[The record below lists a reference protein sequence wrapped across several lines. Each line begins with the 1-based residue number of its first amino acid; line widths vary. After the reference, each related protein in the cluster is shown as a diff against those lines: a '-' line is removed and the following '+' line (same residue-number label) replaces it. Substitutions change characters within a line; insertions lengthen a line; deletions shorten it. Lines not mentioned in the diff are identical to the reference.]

1 MTAYNQYNSNAE
13 YKRWAIIISASIF
26 VLLLFVYKAYT
37 YILPSLSEYIADQL
51 PASAAQHIGESAL
64 EQMDKEQFS
73 ESQISEEEQQRIF
86 ALFSKLQPLRKEGRE
101 GSENKEIQ
109 DSTETQYR
117 LLFRQWDDTANA
129 MALADG
135 TIIITDRM
143 LALIENDQQL
153 AAILLHEIGHVE
165 HNHVIEN
172 LVQMSVMSLAMAIA
186 FGDASALNAIL
197 VQGAAL
203 GTLLSYSRK
212 AEFEADQYAAQR
224 MLSLYQTV
232 EPFVQALKL
241 LESDYLKQHQ
251 EDNASSDA
259 ENNLEETSREHLD
272 WFSTH
277 PNMESRV
284 TAIRKVSSA
293 QLN

>member
-51 PASAAQHIGESAL
+51 PSSTAQHIGESAL
-64 EQMDKEQFS
+64 EQMDKEQFT
-73 ESQISEEEQQRIF
+73 ESQISEEEQQRIL
-86 ALFSKLQPLRKEGRE
+86 ALFSQLHPLRKEGR
-101 GSENKEIQ
+101 ENKEIQ

-172 LVQMSVMSLAMAIA
+172 LVQMSVMSLAMAII

-232 EPFVQALKL
+232 DPFVQALKL